1 MKKDIRG
8 SVSGKAL
15 SLAQSAAEPDV
26 LDQAFQD
33 VRQSFHKFCLV
44 AGMEAL
50 QELMEKDAAEI
61 CGDRYQRHDGRKGR
75 RWGTLKGH
83 AAFHGGRV
91 AIDRPRL
98 RSADGKREVEL
109 PSWEAAISEDLLGQW
124 AMNQMLINVSTRKF
138 RRSVRLPTG
147 DIETVK
153 GDSTSKSAVSRH
165 FVALSSA
172 KMKAWLATDLSN
184 LDLLVIQIDGI
195 HITEELILV
204 AAVGIDGMGDKHP
217 LGLAEGATENAATVQ
232 ALLDDLI
239 ERGVAPE
246 TVRLFIV
253 DGAKALSKAIRR
265 TFGKDTPIQRCQV
278 HKGRNIMERL
288 PKELHACVRKTLRQ
302 AWEMDDADK
311 AAKLIQNLASRL
323 EKDWEGISGSILE
336 GLDEILCVVRL
347 RIPQDLRRSLACTN
361 IIENMN
367 GTIRQVS
374 HNVKRWTGS
383 SMAMRWTAA
392 GMMEAKKGFRR
403 LKAYK
408 KLPVLRNALL
418 AIQAKR
424 SAPITKD
431 AVLDNARMAA

>member
-1 MKKDIRG
+1 MKKDMRE
-8 SVSGKAL
+8 SASRTAL
-15 SLAQSAAEPDV
+15 SLAQAAANQDV
-26 LDQAFQD
+26 LDQAFQG
-33 VRQSFHKFCLV
+33 VRQSFDKFCLV
-44 AGMEAL
+44 AGIEVL

-61 CGDRYQRHDGRKGR
+61 CGERYQRHEGRKGR
-75 RWGTLKGH
+75 RWGTIKGD

-98 RSADGKREVEL
+98 RSPDGKQEVEL
-109 PSWEAAISEDLLGQW
+109 PSWEAATSEDLLGQW

-147 DIETVK
+147 DVESVK
-153 GDSTSKSAVSRH
+153 GDGTSKSAVSRH
-165 FVALSSA
+165 FVALSST
-172 KMKAWLATDLSN
+172 KMKTWLATDLSK
-184 LDLLVIQIDGI
+184 LDLLAIQIDGI
-195 HITEELILV
+195 HITEELTLV
-204 AAVGIDGMGDKHP
+204 AAVGIDGMGEKHP
-217 LGLAEGATENAATVQ
+217 LGLVEGATENTATVQ

-239 ERGVAPE
+239 ERGVDSE

-278 HKGRNIMERL
+278 HKGRNITERL
-288 PKELHACVRKTLRQ
+288 PKEHHAAVRKALRQ
-302 AWEMDDADK
+302 AWELDNVVNAE
-311 AAKLIQNLASRL
+311 KLIQNLARRL

-347 RIPQDLRRSLACTN
+347 GLPKELRRSLACTN

-367 GTIRQVS
+367 GTIRQVT
-374 HNVKRWTGS
+374 HNVKRWRNS

-408 KLPVLRNALL
+408 QLSVLRNALL

-424 SAPITKD
+424 SAPTANDTALD
-431 AVLDNARMAA
+431 ATRLAA